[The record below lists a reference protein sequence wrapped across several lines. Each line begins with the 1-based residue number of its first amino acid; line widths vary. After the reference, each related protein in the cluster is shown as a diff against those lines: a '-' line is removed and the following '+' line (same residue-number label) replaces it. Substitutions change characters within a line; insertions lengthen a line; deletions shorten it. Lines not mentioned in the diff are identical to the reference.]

1 MGEKFRAQK
10 AWRDLIG
17 RRYAAQ
23 VSVTQRDVDRV
34 LSTAA
39 VEAGEDTVELQV
51 QRISLV
57 LAGKIDQAS
66 MTKRY
71 AEAEALRRRFSG
83 CKGMA
88 ELAKA
93 APDTRFEDMKY
104 VKPGS
109 IAEPMRSMLL
119 SAKDDDVLP
128 PVTTAAGIELY
139 AVCSRRALSGN
150 EERRSRAM
158 AELQSKE
165 LDVMARRHLRNL
177 RQEANIEYK

>member
-1 MGEKFRAQK
+1 
-10 AWRDLIG
+10 
-17 RRYAAQ
+17 
-23 VSVTQRDVDRV
+23 
-34 LSTAA
+34 
-39 VEAGEDTVELQV
+39 
-51 QRISLV
+51 
-57 LAGKIDQAS
+57 

-88 ELAKA
+88 DLAKA

-139 AVCSRRALSGN
+139 AVCGRRPLGGN

-165 LDVMARRHLRNL
+165 LERPRATPSAQPPAGGQYRVQVNDAPAFQLPPALGQRHLRRRL
-177 RQEANIEYK
+177 P